1 MRKTTKLSATALLM
15 AIGTLT
21 SHLFYIP
28 LGFAKIFPLQHVI
41 NVLSAVLLGPFYAVL
56 CAFGTSLLRN
66 LFGTGSILAFPGSM
80 IGAFLAAF
88 LYQKTK
94 NMALTAL
101 GEVVGTGIIG
111 AMIAY
116 PFALLFLGKNV
127 ALFAFVPSFIMSSFG
142 GALLGYIFLRVLIK
156 RNGIENLRR
165 LNS

>member
-1 MRKTTKLSATALLM
+1 
-15 AIGTLT
+15 
-21 SHLFYIP
+21 
-28 LGFAKIFPLQHVI
+28 
-41 NVLSAVLLGPFYAVL
+41 
-56 CAFGTSLLRN
+56 
-66 LFGTGSILAFPGSM
+66 M

-111 AMIAY
+111 AIIAY

-156 RNGIENLRR
+156 RNGIENLGR